1 MNEVLEDRVAV
12 LEARV
17 AELEERLAESALNP
31 IDVRLDLSG
40 PARDEITP
48 AYPA

>member
-1 MNEVLEDRVAV
+1 MNEVLEKRVAV

-17 AELEERLAESALNP
+17 KELEARLAEGAPMP

-40 PARDEITP
+40 PAGAEITP
-48 AYPA
+48 AHPA